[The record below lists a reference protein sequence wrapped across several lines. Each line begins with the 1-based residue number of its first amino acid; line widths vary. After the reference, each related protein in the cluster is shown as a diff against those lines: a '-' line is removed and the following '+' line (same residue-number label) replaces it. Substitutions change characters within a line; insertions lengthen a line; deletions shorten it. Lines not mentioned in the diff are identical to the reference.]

1 MQATVLAVD
10 GPATISAHGQSVP
23 LLSGAHP
30 GKGDT
35 LEMAGPSRAA
45 ISLLPN
51 LLVQLDGNARLEI
64 LRLAITKDGNETG
77 GAMRGRY
84 ADVRL
89 PTGRMI
95 ASHVWGE
102 AMAIFTVST
111 SQGELVTTS
120 NALFSIESDDR
131 KTRITCVSGSV
142 GFRGREGEVATDIPP
157 GFVGEWSG
165 SGTSL
170 IAAET
175 DARAQDDLQEGL
187 ETEENLRLLS
197 SKNRLVLPR

>member
-1 MQATVLAVD
+1 
-10 GPATISAHGQSVP
+10 
-23 LLSGAHP
+23 
-30 GKGDT
+30 
-35 LEMAGPSRAA
+35 MAGPSRAA

-131 KTRITCVSGSV
+131 KTRVTCVSGSV

-197 SKNRLVLPR
+197 SKNRLMLPR